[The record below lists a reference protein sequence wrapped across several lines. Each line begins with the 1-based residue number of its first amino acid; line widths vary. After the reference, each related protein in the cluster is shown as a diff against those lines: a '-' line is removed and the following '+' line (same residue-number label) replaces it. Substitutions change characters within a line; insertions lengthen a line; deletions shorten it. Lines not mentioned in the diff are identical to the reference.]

1 MPGDPSGSGASPRAA
16 ETSRPPGGLPPGRD
30 PELLD
35 AMIKPFIEKTEEL
48 WARMFS
54 QVLGSEQFAESMG
67 QGLKSQLL
75 LQRAFQDQME
85 RYLQALNLPTRRDL
99 EGLARDLAEL
109 KETVYRIEDRLVAM
123 PSAPPR
129 GRPGQRPRPAPEVG
143 EADSGEP

>member
-1 MPGDPSGSGASPRAA
+1 
-16 ETSRPPGGLPPGRD
+16 
-30 PELLD
+30 
-35 AMIKPFIEKTEEL
+35 MIKPFIEKTEEF

-99 EGLARDLAEL
+99 EGIVRDLAEL
-109 KETVYRIEDRLVAM
+109 KEAVYRIEDRLAAM
-123 PSAPPR
+123 PSAPPPR
-129 GRPGQRPRPAPEVG
+129 RPGRRPRSAVEAG
-143 EADSGEP
+143 EADSGEWVTEPATRGRPAGRGPARLALVRS